1 MTQTEDTATPAATV
15 TESTAEM
22 TRLGI
27 TNLPIDR
34 FHYRDY
40 KYTNLGDAIAQAK
53 RDQEK
58 G

>member
-1 MTQTEDTATPAATV
+1 MTQTKDSPAPSV
-15 TESTAEM
+15 TSTDDAAEM

-34 FHYRDY
+34 FHYKDY

-53 RDQEK
+53 RD
-58 G
+58 GGNS